1 MDKTNSKLMTLSFA
15 AASALVGISLHLL
28 IKAFA
33 GAFGIVARAADSD
46 VIRHGV
52 PVALGLLMFSIL
64 QFNPKVL
71 VWGDEVISEIR
82 KVVWPTRK
90 ETSAMTVVVVIMV
103 LISSVI
109 ITSFDFISGYVLNI
123 LMK

>member
-1 MDKTNSKLMTLSFA
+1 VDKTNSKLMTLSFA

>member
-15 AASALVGISLHLL
+15 AVSVIVGMSVHLL
-28 IKAFA
+28 IVAFA
-33 GAFGIVARAADSD
+33 GAFGFVARAADSD
-46 VIRHGV
+46 IVRHGL
-52 PVALGLLMFSIL
+52 PVASGLLMFSLL
-64 QFNPKVL
+64 QFNPRVL

-90 ETSAMTVVVVIMV
+90 ETSAMTMVVVVMV